1 MNQIKTVLLLIF
13 LSIFT
18 LRCSLSSLEDVK
30 KEGDLTEWALPLVDT
45 QKSFG
50 DLIKDFDKQSQVEIK
65 SDGSIIL
72 HYKGSYVAR
81 SSFDIFSSFRNAL
94 FPITDTVMKV
104 PLNTPRGVF
113 VDFADVKS
121 GVLLWGIQT
130 REPLDIV
137 LKIPQLEKNGVPF
150 YKKFTANGPYIDS
163 IDMKGWRM
171 TANSDLSI
179 VITHDARRPNGERV
193 NLASSGLF
201 SMKNFEFSLVKGFL
215 GNEVFDVPEDSIK
228 IDFFKRWQE
237 GEIRFDNPKMTVELD
252 NSFGVPVRAISR
264 VTDVIS
270 VGGQRLSLQS
280 PLSQGIDINYPKL
293 NEVGQTKRTVII
305 FDKNNSN
312 LADIISA
319 NPVKMEY
326 KIDGLTNP
334 DPAIKTIGFLTDSS
348 KFNFQ
353 VLLDIPL
360 TVKAKNFTFSDT
372 VDVNLAGYE
381 SVQAAEL
388 KILTDNKMPIDINLQ
403 GYFIGDGYA
412 VIDSFYTKN
421 SLILRGAPVNAE
433 GLPVGIQKAE
443 NYITL
448 DEAKFNKVRLAKK
461 MILKYSFFTVNNG
474 NSVVRLAAT
483 QDVRVRMG
491 VKFKIKK

>member
-1 MNQIKTVLLLIF
+1 ML
-13 LSIFT
+13 
-18 LRCSLSSLEDVK
+18 
-30 KEGDLTEWALPLVDT
+30 
-45 QKSFG
+45 
-50 DLIKDFDKQSQVEIK
+50 
-65 SDGSIIL
+65 
-72 HYKGSYVAR
+72 
-81 SSFDIFSSFRNAL
+81 
-94 FPITDTVMKV
+94 
-104 PLNTPRGVF
+104 
-113 VDFADVKS
+113 
-121 GVLLWGIQT
+121 
-130 REPLDIV
+130 
-137 LKIPQLEKNGVPF
+137 
-150 YKKFTANGPYIDS
+150 
-163 IDMKGWRM
+163 
-171 TANSDLSI
+171 
-179 VITHDARRPNGERV
+179 
-193 NLASSGLF
+193 
-201 SMKNFEFSLVKGFL
+201 
-215 GNEVFDVPEDSIK
+215 
-228 IDFFKRWQE
+228 
-237 GEIRFDNPKMTVELD
+237 
-252 NSFGVPVRAISR
+252 
-264 VTDVIS
+264 
-270 VGGQRLSLQS
+270 
-280 PLSQGIDINYPKL
+280 
-293 NEVGQTKRTVII
+293 
-305 FDKNNSN
+305 
-312 LADIISA
+312 
-319 NPVKMEY
+319 
-326 KIDGLTNP
+326 
-334 DPAIKTIGFLTDSS
+334 KTIGFLTDSS

-491 VKFKIKK
+491 VKFKIKTCFH